1 MASLITRVT
10 SGTGCTVKNSTLT
23 NTEVDTNFINLNNDI
38 ATRLPVTGGTNLYLG
53 TAASTVRFPFS
64 SVVISNVTTTEV
76 HGEVHNI
83 GVIAEAQSSSLT
95 KTLTAGNSGEFTV
108 TVNSVTGLYVGM
120 GISGTGIGGSSTIT
134 GTDNTIT
141 NINTGTNVLT
151 VSTANS
157 GAVSG
162 TATFKS
168 YGIGLYG
175 IGYTYG
181 SGTASGVVGEG
192 FVNDATDTGWCIGVR
207 GYSNHAHTAGY
218 NIGLYGDAGNST
230 QQNFSLYLSHGN
242 MVNVYTATWYLGGNL
257 TFASYQS
264 STPVIT
270 IPTLS
275 LTNALTITNGGTGAT
290 SFYTGGVL
298 LGNGTGAIQSLPY
311 GALDNVLHSTGSA
324 WESYPI
330 STLIN
335 NTRVL
340 SAIGFTPYNATNPS
354 AFISGITSGMV
365 TTALVFTPY
374 NSANLPAGTRIPFA
388 QITAPTGWTQDTSDL
403 ATNRMLRVINTT
415 TGIPGSSAVGGAQSP
430 IINNTVPSHT
440 HTFTGTALAAH
451 THTDSGHIHS
461 MGRVCGGSGGL
472 NFNGAAGMA
481 DIAPNTST
489 GFANISSNSA
499 GTPAGTNATNADS
512 ADWQPRYIDMIICT
526 KN

>member
-53 TAASTVRFPFS
+53 TAATTVRFPFS
-64 SVVISNVTTTEV
+64 NVIISNVTTTEL

-95 KTLTAGNSGEFTV
+95 KTFTAGNAGEFTV

-120 GISGTGIGGSSTIT
+120 GISGTGIGGSSLIT

-192 FVNDATDTGWCIGVR
+192 FVTDPTDTGWCIGVR
-207 GYSNHAHTAGY
+207 GYSNHTHTAGY

-257 TFASYQS
+257 TFASYLS

-275 LTNALTITNGGTGAT
+275 LTNALTIANGGTGTT
-290 SFYTGGVL
+290 SFYTNGVL

-311 GALDNVLHSTGSA
+311 GTLDNVLHSTGSA

-330 STLIN
+330 SSLIT
-335 NTRVL
+335 NTRVI

-354 AFISGITSGMV
+354 GFISGITSGMV
-365 TTALVFTPY
+365 TTALGFTPY

-388 QITAPTGWTQDTSDL
+388 QASAPTGWTQDTTDT
-403 ATNRMLRVINTT
+403 ATNRMLRVTNS
-415 TGIPGSSAVGGAQSP
+415 TGGGVAGTDSP
-430 IINNTVPSHT
+430 IIHNTVSAHT
-440 HTFTGTALAAH
+440 HVFTGTPLGNH
-451 THTDSGHIHS
+451 THTDAGHSHS
-461 MGRVCGGSGGL
+461 YTFKSVTGGTLAGGDPQSV
-472 NFNGAAGMA
+472 GSTAY
-481 DIAPNTST
+481 NTGT
-489 GFANISSNSA
+489 GYASISSNSA
-499 GTPAGTNATNADS
+499 GTPAGTIATNAGS